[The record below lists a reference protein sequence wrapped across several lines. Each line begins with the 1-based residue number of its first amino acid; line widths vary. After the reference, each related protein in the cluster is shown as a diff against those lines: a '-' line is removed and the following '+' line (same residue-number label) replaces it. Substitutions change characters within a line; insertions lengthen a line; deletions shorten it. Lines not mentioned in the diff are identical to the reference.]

1 MVTNREFL
9 KKFSIY
15 AVGNIASKMI
25 IFLLYPVLTFFLSPD
40 ELGIFDI
47 ALSLTV
53 WIGTATML
61 NMRDGMFRFV
71 MSNDKETFNA
81 VIKIFLKVF
90 LINVAIVSIGVL
102 VYLLSGIDL
111 NINIYYLAIFFLAM
125 NFMDV
130 YRQIIRGKGETKIF
144 VLGNILSAV
153 FIALITILLLKTTS
167 LKNESLLIAYS
178 VSKILTFL
186 ITEKLTPTLFKKSY
200 YLQSDKSKQR
210 EINSRMISYSL
221 FLLPANLAILGVEN
235 WGRIFLVSYVDEY
248 VLGLYA
254 IAVKFGSIFFVLT
267 TIYQQTWQECA
278 IRDYNNVNRNQYFS
292 KYFNNYLLFLS
303 VVSIG
308 ITIFIHLFCEYLIAR
323 EYFES
328 IKYISLQLL
337 SVMFF
342 ALGAFLNL
350 VYECSFTVKRSMYSA
365 ILATLV
371 SLGLN
376 IILIPYWGLL
386 GSIISN
392 IIAGLSMFIF
402 RFVDVKRFV
411 NIKLSKI
418 GLLSILLIVINIL
431 CSVYIDFFN

>member
-1 MVTNREFL
+1 MITTKDFL

-25 IFLLYPVLTFFLSPD
+25 IFLLYPVLTFFLAPE

-47 ALSLTV
+47 ALSLTLWV
-53 WIGTATML
+53 GTATML

-71 MSNDKETFNA
+71 MSGDAETFNA

-90 LINVAIVSIGVL
+90 LINVAIVALGVL
-102 VYLLSGIDL
+102 IYLILGIDL

-144 VLGNILSAV
+144 VLGNILSAL
-153 FIALITILLLKTTS
+153 FIAIITILLLKTTS

-178 VSKILTFL
+178 LSKFLTFL

-200 YLQSDKSKQR
+200 YTSVDLAKSK
-210 EINSRMISYSL
+210 EINTKMVSYSL

-235 WGRIFLVSYVDEY
+235 WGRIFLVTYVDEY

-292 KYFNNYLLFLS
+292 KYYNNYLLFLS
-303 VVSIG
+303 VVSVA
-308 ITIFIHLFCEYLIAR
+308 ITIFIHIFCEYLISPM
-323 EYFES
+323 YYDS

-365 ILATLV
+365 VLATIM
-371 SLGLN
+371 SFALN
-376 IILIPYWGLL
+376 ALLIPYWGLM

-392 IIAGLSMFIF
+392 VIAGMSMFVF
-402 RFVDVKRFV
+402 RLIDIRKFVV
-411 NIKLSKI
+411 IKLSKI
-418 GLLSILLIVINIL
+418 GVYAILLIIINIL
-431 CSVYIDFFN
+431 CCIYIDFLI

>member
-1 MVTNREFL
+1 MITTKDFL

-25 IFLLYPVLTFFLSPD
+25 IFLLYPVLTFFLAPE

-53 WIGTATML
+53 WVGTTTML

-71 MSNDKETFNA
+71 MSGDAETFNA

-90 LINVAIVSIGVL
+90 LINVAIVALGVL
-102 VYLLSGIDL
+102 IYLILGIDL

-144 VLGNILSAV
+144 VLGNILSAL
-153 FIALITILLLKTTS
+153 FIAIITILLLKTTS

-178 VSKILTFL
+178 LSKFLTFL

-200 YLQSDKSKQR
+200 YTSVDLAKSK
-210 EINSRMISYSL
+210 EINTKMVSYSL

-235 WGRIFLVSYVDEY
+235 WGRIFLVTYVDEY

-292 KYFNNYLLFLS
+292 KYYNNYLLFLS
-303 VVSIG
+303 VVSVA
-308 ITIFIHLFCEYLIAR
+308 ITIFIHIFCEYLISPM
-323 EYFES
+323 YYDS

-365 ILATLV
+365 VLATIM
-371 SLGLN
+371 SFALN
-376 IILIPYWGLL
+376 ALLIPYWGLM

-392 IIAGLSMFIF
+392 VIAGMSMFVF
-402 RFVDVKRFV
+402 RLIDIRKFVV
-411 NIKLSKI
+411 IKLSKI
-418 GLLSILLIVINIL
+418 GVYAILLIIINIL
-431 CSVYIDFFN
+431 CCIYIDFLI

>member
-1 MVTNREFL
+1 MTTTKDFL

-25 IFLLYPVLTFFLSPD
+25 IFLLYPVLTFFLAPE

-71 MSNDKETFNA
+71 MSGDAETFNA

-90 LINVAIVSIGVL
+90 LLNVAIVAFGVL
-102 VYLLSGIDL
+102 IYLILGIDL

-144 VLGNILSAV
+144 VLGNILSAL
-153 FIALITILLLKTTS
+153 FIAVITILLLKTTS
-167 LKNESLLIAYS
+167 LKNECLLIAYS
-178 VSKILTFL
+178 LSKLLTFL

-200 YLQSDKSKQR
+200 YTPVDLAKSK
-210 EINSRMISYSL
+210 EIRTKMVSYSL

-235 WGRIFLVSYVDEY
+235 WGRIFLVTYVDEY

-292 KYFNNYLLFLS
+292 KYYNNYLLFLS
-303 VVSIG
+303 VVSVG
-308 ITIFIHLFCEYLIAR
+308 ITIFIHIFCEY
-323 EYFES
+323 

-365 ILATLV
+365 VLATIM
-371 SLGLN
+371 SFALN
-376 IILIPYWGLL
+376 ALLIPYWGLM

-392 IIAGLSMFIF
+392 IVAGMSMFVF
-402 RFVDVKRFV
+402 RLIDIRKFVV
-411 NIKLSKI
+411 IKLSKI
-418 GLLSILLIVINIL
+418 GVCAILLIIINIL
-431 CSVYIDFFN
+431 CCIYIDFIM